1 MNLVQVQEH
10 LKGMP
15 TPVLMGYANGQ
26 NPQVPPY
33 IALGELNR
41 RKQMEQQP
49 AQPPQGSVKEQIE
62 QSLMQPQQLPGF
74 AAQGVPVPQAPQ
86 PQGIPAQMP
95 RQMAGAAPQQPP
107 TRMAAGGLASVPM
120 RRDMFNYA
128 PGGIVAFANE
138 ENDQVVKDP
147 VYDEATQ
154 ARGAEL
160 IAQMSAA
167 NEKPVEK
174 TGKPASISEMANRIL
189 MDQMAGKTNMEAPED
204 PEITRARLF
213 EKYPILRTV
222 PGAQA
227 DKLAVALE
235 AKDKAQAERFKASE
249 GRMGLAALSNALISA
264 GEATRGQKGMG
275 NQLGSAFGGFGRA
288 YNAETAAAEERAAKQ
303 EGLERGRMVDVSKI
317 RSDVEAMQR
326 AMAENRVGEAM
337 KYKEALN
344 KQVAEVEKTKGT
356 AAAAALRNQIDMAQL
371 AVSRANA
378 TKPSQ
383 FMEQM
388 AMLEK
393 NPELYRIY
401 QGQGKAG
408 ELTFEEALKVV
419 SKEAKDNMETDLTPE
434 DKITRAQTY
443 MDAYNRMR
451 KTGSA
456 VDPSIAPRVPPE
468 PKQGILDALKARV
481 VSAIAP
487 TPSNVVDFSKLPK

>member
-1 MNLVQVQEH
+1 
-10 LKGMP
+10 
-15 TPVLMGYANGQ
+15 
-26 NPQVPPY
+26 
-33 IALGELNR
+33 
-41 RKQMEQQP
+41 
-49 AQPPQGSVKEQIE
+49 
-62 QSLMQPQQLPGF
+62 
-74 AAQGVPVPQAPQ
+74 
-86 PQGIPAQMP
+86 
-95 RQMAGAAPQQPP
+95 
-107 TRMAAGGLASVPM
+107 
-120 RRDMFNYA
+120 MFNYA

-138 ENDQVVKDP
+138 ENDQLVQ
-147 VYDEATQ
+147 E
-154 ARGAEL
+154 RGQKILESMRDGAGET
-160 IAQMSAA
+160 SAVA
-167 NEKPVEK
+167 EKPS
-174 TGKPASISEMANRIL
+174 SISAIANKIL
-189 MDQMAGKTNMEAPED
+189 MDQMAGKTNVEAPED

-227 DKLAVALE
+227 DKLATALE

-249 GRMGLAALSNALISA
+249 GRMGLAGLSNALIAA
-264 GEATRGQKGMG
+264 GEATRGQRGSG
-275 NQLGSAFGGFGRA
+275 IGSAFGGFGKA

-344 KQVAEVEKTKGT
+344 KQVAEVERTKGT

-388 AMLEK
+388 AMLKE
-393 NPELYRIY
+393 NPELYRLY

-456 VDPSIAPRVPPE
+456 VDPSIAPRVAPE